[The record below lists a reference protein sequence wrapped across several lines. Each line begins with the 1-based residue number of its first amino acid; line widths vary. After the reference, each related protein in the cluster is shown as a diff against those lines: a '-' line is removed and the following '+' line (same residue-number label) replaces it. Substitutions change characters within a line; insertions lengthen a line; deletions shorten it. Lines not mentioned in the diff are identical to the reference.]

1 MTGGG
6 VIAKPYVMEAFQN
19 KAYDFSDGMSMQ
31 DFREYMLEE
40 HRDVAAH
47 GGM

>member
-6 VIAKPYVMEAFQN
+6 VIAICVMEAFQN

-31 DFREYMLEE
+31 DFRNMLEE
-40 HRDVAAH
+40 HRDVAA
-47 GGM
+47 MVA